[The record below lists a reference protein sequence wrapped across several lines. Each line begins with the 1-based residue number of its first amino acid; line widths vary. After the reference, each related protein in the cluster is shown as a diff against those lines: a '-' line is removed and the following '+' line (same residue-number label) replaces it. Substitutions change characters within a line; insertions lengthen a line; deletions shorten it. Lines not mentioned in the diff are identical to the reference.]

1 MSELSKKITKIKNK
15 MALLEH
21 FAHSLIFVNHKDFLK
36 YRIINKIIKVIITKL
51 SFDDIYALG
60 FFFEN
65 LNKKMFRAD
74 YTNLDDWMLGLQ
86 EDLQSAFSLAKT
98 KGEKKKVENLTSL
111 VNFNATDVICNY
123 IDDSLY
129 VDNEIIK
136 EENEVTNPIKNEGA

>member
-1 MSELSKKITKIKNK
+1 

-74 YTNLDDWMLGLQ
+74 YTNLDD
-86 EDLQSAFSLAKT
+86 
-98 KGEKKKVENLTSL
+98 
-111 VNFNATDVICNY
+111 
-123 IDDSLY
+123 
-129 VDNEIIK
+129 
-136 EENEVTNPIKNEGA
+136 